1 MAAPYILVS
10 ADSEGAVR
18 KMHEFEVILL
28 DDRRQLIR
36 LASLTAETEQA
47 ALMQASELTRRA
59 GAVGFQIRQRTSSG
73 SPYHPPYS
81 RLHRYN
87 G

>member
-10 ADSEGAVR
+10 ADTEGALH
-18 KMHEFEVILL
+18 KMHEFEVMLL
-28 DDRRQLIR
+28 DGRRQLIR
-36 LASLTAETEQA
+36 LTSLTAETEQA
-47 ALMQASELTRRA
+47 ALMQASELTARA
-59 GAVGFQIRQRTSSG
+59 GAVGFQIRRLTSAG
-73 SPYHPPYS
+73 SPYHPRYS